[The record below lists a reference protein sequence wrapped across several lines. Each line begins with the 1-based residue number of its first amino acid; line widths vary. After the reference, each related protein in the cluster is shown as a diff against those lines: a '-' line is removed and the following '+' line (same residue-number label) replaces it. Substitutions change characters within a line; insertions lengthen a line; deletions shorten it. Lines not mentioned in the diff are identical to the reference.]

1 MANGQVVTLSGII
14 LFYTHIS
21 QKAYALNEP
30 DCYGWLQ

>member
-21 QKAYALNEP
+21 QKGYV
-30 DCYGWLQ
+30 